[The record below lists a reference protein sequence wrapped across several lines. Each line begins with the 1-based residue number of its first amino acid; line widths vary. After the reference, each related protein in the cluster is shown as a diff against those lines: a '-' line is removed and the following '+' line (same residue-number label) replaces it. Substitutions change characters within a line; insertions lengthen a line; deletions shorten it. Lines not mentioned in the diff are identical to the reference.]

1 MIPNNHSSTSET
13 TSFFSFPPFFPI
25 FNHGSPIFIS
35 IPVKSGAIQIKRVV
49 NDGYPLVNQ
58 HNHENHYFSWV
69 NQLFLWSF
77 SIAFCMFTRGYYPAF
92 SHGIREFPP
101 PSPQFFCGQNTV
113 VSGSPKSC
121 ANCAAWEVASLP
133 NLVMSRILWK
143 NGDFMGI

>member
-77 SIAFCMFTRGYYPAF
+77 SIAFLYVYQRVLPSIFPWDSGVSPTVPAVFLRPKHRGL
-92 SHGIREFPP
+92 R
-101 PSPQFFCGQNTV
+101 
-113 VSGSPKSC
+113 VSQELCQLRGVGSCIFAQP
-121 ANCAAWEVASLP
+121 
-133 NLVMSRILWK
+133 
-143 NGDFMGI
+143 GDE